1 MDNLAHSL
9 VTLCQHNADG
19 SRTTQAQRCTGLL
32 LVASDLRAL
41 GYRLPGAQSL
51 KPKHVSALVASW
63 KGQGLSDATIKNR
76 MSWVRWV
83 AEKTRKPGLLPR
95 ENVEF
100 GLAEKSA
107 FKGARA
113 EATTRERLEALPE
126 RMQLAVRLQMAFGL
140 RLEESLKFRAAFADR
155 GNAITLKGSWCKGG
169 RERTIMLT
177 HDRQRDLL
185 DEVHRVC
192 GDEAIIP
199 AAASYKTFR
208 KAFEKATLQAGIS
221 NLHKHRHWYACWRYR
236 TLTGLRS
243 PAEGGPTHDQ
253 LRPTERVRLEEARLQ
268 ISRELGHGRIDVTDA
283 YLGGRW
289 PERGATK

>member
-1 MDNLAHSL
+1 M
-9 VTLCQHNADG
+9 TLCQHNADG

-51 KPKHVSALVASW
+51 KPKHVAALVASW
-63 KGQGLSDATIKNR
+63 KGQGLSDGTIKNR

-95 ENVEF
+95 ENLEF

-126 RMQLAVRLQMAFGL
+126 RMQLAIRLQMAFGL
-140 RLEESLKFRAAFADR
+140 RLEESLKFRVALADR

-169 RERTIMLT
+169 RERTIMVT

-199 AAASYKTFR
+199 AAASYITFR
-208 KAFEKATLQAGIS
+208 KAFEKATLKAGIA

-236 TLTGLRS
+236 TLTGLKP
-243 PAEGGPTHDQ
+243 PAEGGPSHNL
-253 LRPTERVRLEEARLQ
+253 LRLAERTRLDGARLQ
-268 ISRELGHGRIDVTDA
+268 ISHELGHGRVEVTDA
-283 YLGGRW
+283 YLGPRW
-289 PERGATK
+289 ARPEGKK

>member
-1 MDNLAHSL
+1 M
-9 VTLCQHNADG
+9 CQHNADG

-32 LVASDLRAL
+32 LVANDLCAL

-63 KGQGLSDATIKNR
+63 KGRGLSDATIKNR
-76 MSWVRWV
+76 MSWIRWW
-83 AEKTRKPGLLPR
+83 AERARKPGLISR
-95 ENVEF
+95 DNTAF
-100 GLAEKSA
+100 GLAEKPV
-107 FKGARA
+107 FKGRRA
-113 EATTRERLEALPE
+113 EATIRDRLEVLPE
-126 RMQLAVRLQMAFGL
+126 RMQLAIRLQMAFGL
-140 RLEESLKFRAAFADR
+140 RLEESLKFRVSWADK

-169 RERTIMLT
+169 RERTILLT

-199 AAASYKTFR
+199 AATSYIQFR
-208 KAFEKATLQAGIS
+208 KAFEKATLEAGIR

-236 TLTGLRS
+236 TLTGLKP
-243 PAEGGPTHDQ
+243 PAEGGPVHSQ
-253 LRPTERVRLEEARLQ
+253 MRLADRIHADEARQQ

-283 YLGGRW
+283 YLGRRW
-289 PERGATK
+289 AAPEAAE